1 MRTILRR
8 TVATLVS
15 LSFMAQAPFQ
25 AASALTVGEAVTSI
39 QSSNPT
45 LPSGVANPKGNV
57 GFLIANLFWKASDA
71 GYDASKFGKVK
82 PEYVDGIGTWTQTL
96 TGVFL
101 TSGSSNVGIG
111 TSAPAYKL
119 DVAGTVNA
127 SGFRMPTGA

>member
-1 MRTILRR
+1 MRTNLRR
-8 TVATLVS
+8 AAAALIS
-15 LSFMAQAPFQ
+15 LSVIAQPSLQ
-25 AASALTVGEAVTSI
+25 TAAALTVGEAVVSI

-45 LPSGVANPKGNV
+45 LPSGVANPKGNI

-101 TSGSSNVGIG
+101 TSGSSNV
-111 TSAPAYKL
+111 
-119 DVAGTVNA
+119 
-127 SGFRMPTGA
+127 